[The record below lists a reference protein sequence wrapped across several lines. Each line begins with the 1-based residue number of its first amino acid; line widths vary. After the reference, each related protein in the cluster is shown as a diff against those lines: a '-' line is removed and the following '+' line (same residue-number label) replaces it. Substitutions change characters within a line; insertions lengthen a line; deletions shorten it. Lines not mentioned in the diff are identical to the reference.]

1 MLFGAANRGE
11 VFQRFEAKYYL
22 HELEAQALVT
32 TMMPYVSSDPHVR
45 RGHSYPILSL
55 YLDSPD
61 LILSESSEFGEKNRF
76 KLRVRS
82 YGEGPDVPVFLELKR
97 RIDKVIKKE
106 RVGIKRS
113 YLPRILRREGYC
125 EAALLSNAPGEL
137 QKLYNFRT
145 YQESIGAIPRCMV
158 RYTREAYMSALEE
171 PVRISLDR
179 SLSTYPVA
187 SYSEDIWNYNPS
199 RYIEVNAF
207 DVMFEIKFNNALPH
221 WVRRLIQRYE
231 LNRSSCAKY
240 VECVRM
246 LKNEGI
252 DLRSPRWMSIL

>member
-1 MLFGAANRGE
+1 
-11 VFQRFEAKYYL
+11 
-22 HELEAQALVT
+22 
-32 TMMPYVSSDPHVR
+32 
-45 RGHSYPILSL
+45 
-55 YLDSPD
+55 
-61 LILSESSEFGEKNRF
+61 
-76 KLRVRS
+76 
-82 YGEGPDVPVFLELKR
+82 
-97 RIDKVIKKE
+97 
-106 RVGIKRS
+106 
-113 YLPRILRREGYC
+113 
-125 EAALLSNAPGEL
+125 
-137 QKLYNFRT
+137 
-145 YQESIGAIPRCMV
+145 
-158 RYTREAYMSALEE
+158 MSALEE